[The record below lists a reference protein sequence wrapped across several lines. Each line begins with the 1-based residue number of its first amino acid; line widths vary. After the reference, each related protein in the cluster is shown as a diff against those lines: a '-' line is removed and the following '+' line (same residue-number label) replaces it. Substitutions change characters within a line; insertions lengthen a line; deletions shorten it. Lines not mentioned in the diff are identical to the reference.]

1 VYARTLLVASFAVF
15 LYLFAGPGPAH
26 AGHSVA
32 MSPAFVEASVKRG
45 TTFTQSFTISNGTTS
60 RLRFQ
65 TSVSDYGND
74 EKNNRVVG
82 RAGTL
87 PRSASAWVQFSPSE
101 VVVEPGTSA
110 EVAVIVTVPSTAE
123 GGRYAMCFF
132 EGEPADA
139 PSQSSTAS
147 ATIRVRLGAPLLL
160 SVAGASKYDV
170 AVLGG
175 EVSPPT
181 ATSELLADLDVINR
195 GDAHARFAGM
205 FAILDGNGR
214 LAGRGRIEEKRFF
227 PGQHDT
233 YRVRWAG
240 ELAPGHYTLIVT
252 LKYDRAGAD
261 PGSLLHE
268 LRFDV
273 EPQR

>member
-1 VYARTLLVASFAVF
+1 VYSRTLLAAAFVAS
-15 LYLFAGPGPAH
+15 LYLLFGAGAAR

-32 MSPAFVEASVKRG
+32 MTPAFIEASVKRS
-45 TTFTQSFTISNGTTS
+45 TTFTRSFTITNGTSTQ
-60 RLRFQ
+60 LRFRA
-65 TSVSDYGND
+65 SVCDYGND
-74 EKNNRVVG
+74 ENNKRVVG

-87 PRSASAWVQFSPSE
+87 PRSAAAWVQFSPAE
-101 VVVEPGTSA
+101 TVVDPGTAAAVS
-110 EVAVIVTVPSTAE
+110 VIVTVPATAE
-123 GGRYAMCFF
+123 GSRYAMCFF
-132 EGEPADA
+132 EGEPAEAA
-139 PSQSSTAS
+139 PQGSKAST
-147 ATIRVRLGAPLLL
+147 TIRIRLGAPLLL

-181 ATSELLADLDVINR
+181 GSSELLADLDVINR
-195 GDAHARFAGM
+195 GDAHARFVGM

-214 LAGRGRIEEKRFF
+214 LAGRGRVDEKRFF
-227 PGQHDT
+227 PGQRDM
-233 YRVRWAG
+233 YRIQWAG

-268 LRFDV
+268 IPFDV
-273 EPQR
+273 EP